1 MKASIY
7 YTFHSCGETSEPVFK
22 YNDRRR
28 LNFLSEKLKNDGH
41 ELAGVYIS
49 DRGSPLNI
57 SLKAL
62 VRTDAKR
69 GCFDIL
75 YLYVY
80 GIPVSISSD
89 KLLYILDLPVNG
101 SASIFD

>member
-7 YTFHSCGETSEPVFK
+7 YTFHSCGEMSEPAFK
-22 YNDRRR
+22 NKDRRR
-28 LNFLSEKLKNDGH
+28 LYFLSEKLKNDGH
-41 ELAGVYIS
+41 EMAGVYIT
-49 DRGSPLNI
+49 DRGSPLNV
-57 SLKAL
+57 SLRSL
-62 VRTDAKR
+62 VKTDAKR

-75 YLYVY
+75 YMYVY
-80 GIPVSISSD
+80 GIPVSVSSE

>member
-7 YTFHSCGETSEPVFK
+7 YTLYSHGESEQAAFENK
-22 YNDRRR
+22 DRRR
-28 LNFLSEKLKNDGH
+28 LCLLSKKLKSDGH
-41 ELAGVYIS
+41 ELAGVYIT
-49 DRGSPLNI
+49 DRGSPLNV
-57 SLKAL
+57 SLRSL
-62 VRTDAKR
+62 VKTDAKR

-89 KLLYILDLPVNG
+89 KLLYILDLPVDG
-101 SASIFD
+101 DTSIFD